1 MSDITTITQPLMEA
15 SQILLYRRALL
26 RHIRQF
32 WRGQTNRIEFTERMI
47 DTVRNGLT
55 KAFRMGLR
63 DVGLKPR
70 EATPEEW
77 QQVQLVL
84 DNQYQSITGL
94 ADHIF
99 ERQKA
104 KGYKFSQVVGRL
116 SVWVNQ
122 FDSVRETARLSGEA
136 NPKLKW
142 VISDKPGIDHCSSCL
157 KLNGKVKRKSYWLKK
172 GVQPKNPPNN
182 KLICGGWQCHC
193 VFQITDE
200 PLTKGPLPKLP

>member
-1 MSDITTITQPLMEA
+1 MSDITIITRPLMEA

-26 RHIRQF
+26 RHIRHF
-32 WRGQTNRIEFTERMI
+32 WRGQINRIEFTERMI
-47 DTVRNGLT
+47 DTVRNSLT

-63 DVGLKPR
+63 DVGLKPI

-77 QQVQLVL
+77 QQVQRVL
-84 DNQYQSITGL
+84 DKQYQAITGL
-94 ADHIF
+94 ADLVF
-99 ERQKA
+99 ERQKT
-104 KGYKFSQVVGRL
+104 KGYKFSQVIGRL

-142 VISDKPGIDHCSSCL
+142 TISDRPGIDHCSSCL
-157 KLNGKVKRKSYWLKK
+157 KLNGKVKRKSYWMEK
-172 GVQPKNPPNN
+172 GVQPKNPPNEN
-182 KLICGGWQCHC
+182 LVCGGWQCAC
-193 VFQITDE
+193 TLQITDE